1 MTMPGTVEPCDV
13 VLGEDGHC
21 CHPACSPTKN
31 NEQRCGFSLQHG
43 AERKVQ
49 ARLAVSVHLWRALP
63 ITRHAAEA
71 RSLARS
77 AGVRP
82 KAVRF

>member
-1 MTMPGTVEPCDV
+1 MTMRGTVEPCDV

-21 CHPACSPTKN
+21 SHPACSSTKN
-31 NEQRCGFSLQHG
+31 NEQRRGFSLHHG
-43 AERKVQ
+43 AEWKVQ
-49 ARLAVSVHLWRALP
+49 ARLEGS
-63 ITRHAAEA
+63 RHAAEA

-82 KAVRF
+82 KGVKF